1 MSENSFGKV
10 FRFTTFGESH
20 GQAMGVIVDSVPPG
34 LEICEE
40 DFNRELRR
48 RRPGQS
54 GLTTP
59 RNEEDRARIL
69 SGVFEGLT
77 TGAPLAVIIDN
88 KDHVSQQYDNIKD
101 VFRPGHADFTYFHK
115 YGVYDY
121 RGGGRASARET
132 ACRVAAGVVARK
144 IIALCGTSVTAATV
158 RVKDIC
164 ARSWVPSEIENNRL
178 RCADPEAAPLM
189 EKLVLET
196 KEKGDSVGGVI
207 ECRVSGCP
215 VGLGAPVYGKLS
227 AELGFAMLSIPASRG
242 VEFGDGADML
252 SRTGSKNNDQMDE
265 NGFLTNRTGGM
276 LGGISTGE
284 EIVFRVMFKPTSSVS
299 VPQNTQAKDG
309 RAARLEIDGRHD
321 PCVLPRAVPVVEAM
335 TAVVLADQLMRNEAV
350 QFVRRARG
358 GL

>member
-34 LEICEE
+34 LEICDE

-59 RNEEDRARIL
+59 RNEEDRARVM

-132 ACRVAAGVVARK
+132 ACRVAAG
-144 IIALCGTSVTAATV
+144 C
-158 RVKDIC
+158 
-164 ARSWVPSEIENNRL
+164 
-178 RCADPEAAPLM
+178 
-189 EKLVLET
+189 
-196 KEKGDSVGGVI
+196 VI
-207 ECRVSGCP
+207 E
-215 VGLGAPVYGKLS
+215 
-227 AELGFAMLSIPASRG
+227 
-242 VEFGDGADML
+242 
-252 SRTGSKNNDQMDE
+252 
-265 NGFLTNRTGGM
+265 
-276 LGGISTGE
+276 
-284 EIVFRVMFKPTSSVS
+284 
-299 VPQNTQAKDG
+299 
-309 RAARLEIDGRHD
+309 
-321 PCVLPRAVPVVEAM
+321 
-335 TAVVLADQLMRNEAV
+335 
-350 QFVRRARG
+350 
-358 GL
+358 